1 MPNMTWLQ
9 PPGYVHS
16 MVTAAWQPNAL
27 AVQSGPYPA
36 SAQLSDDGSALTVQ
50 LVNSR
55 GSGGS
60 VLLRVNGFTPQ
71 GAATIW
77 TLNSTDK
84 GAGNT
89 PAQPAAISPVKTT
102 AAWPA
107 AGLVVQ
113 LPMYSF
119 VIVTATA

>member
-1 MPNMTWLQ
+1 MPRQVLTSGLFCAQDKKVKGKIDSRNSLET
-9 PPGYVHS
+9 YV
-16 MVTAAWQPNAL
+16 
-27 AVQSGPYPA
+27 Y
-36 SAQLSDDGSALTVQ
+36 
-50 LVNSR
+50 
-55 GSGGS
+55 
-60 VLLRVNGFTPQ
+60 
-71 GAATIW
+71 
-77 TLNSTDK
+77 NSTDK